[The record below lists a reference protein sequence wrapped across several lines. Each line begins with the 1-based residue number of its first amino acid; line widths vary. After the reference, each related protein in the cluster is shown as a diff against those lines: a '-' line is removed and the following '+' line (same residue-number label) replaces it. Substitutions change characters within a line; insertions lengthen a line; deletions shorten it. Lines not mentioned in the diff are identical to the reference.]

1 MPKAKKAS
9 AAKSLRHDPLA
20 AQIIEEEGKGI
31 RTTPRAK
38 VRRGSTADEEGVIPA
53 RVSRKLLEVAQA
65 QKADEGDDIGSLGL
79 DGVGG
84 LSSVGD
90 GGSVGDAASDDEVCD
105 VEVDEDGF
113 VMAQG
118 ATDEDERALAMFLPK
133 GGAQKQ
139 GQTLADVILSKIK
152 EHEDRAGQ
160 AAGSQAGDAE
170 GGLSPKVMQVYG
182 DIGKWLKH
190 YKQGKVPKAF
200 KVIPNLTNWE
210 EVLSIT
216 NPLGWSPA
224 AMYEAVKIFASSFN
238 PKMAQRFFN
247 LVLLPAVRQNV
258 AEHKRLNFH
267 YYRALRKSIF
277 KPSAFF
283 KGIVLPM
290 ASENCTLREAVI
302 LSSVLSKASIPGMH
316 VAAALIHL
324 SRMSPWYGTTSI
336 LIAALANKK
345 CALPLQV
352 LESLVAH
359 FYAFVSDSRVLP
371 LVWHRALLIFVQRY
385 KFELSDDQRRRI
397 RELLKVHWHD
407 AVGAEVRRELLAPRP
422 GVAAPAATD
431 GAPAPMDTS

>member
-1 MPKAKKAS
+1 MS
-9 AAKSLRHDPLA
+9 
-20 AQIIEEEGKGI
+20 E
-31 RTTPRAK
+31 
-38 VRRGSTADEEGVIPA
+38 
-53 RVSRKLLEVAQA
+53 
-65 QKADEGDDIGSLGL
+65 
-79 DGVGG
+79 
-84 LSSVGD
+84 
-90 GGSVGDAASDDEVCD
+90 GSVGDAASDDEVCD
-105 VEVDEDGF
+105 VEVDEEGF

-118 ATDEDERALAMFLPK
+118 ATEEDERALAMFLPK
-133 GGAQKQ
+133 GDQKQ
-139 GQTLADVILSKIK
+139 GQSLADVILEKIK
-152 EHEDRAGQ
+152 MHEEKAGQ
-160 AAGSQAGDAE
+160 GAGSQAGDAD

-190 YKQGKVPKAF
+190 YKQGKIPKAF
-200 KVIPNLTNWE
+200 KVIPSLNNWE
-210 EVLSIT
+210 EVISIT
-216 NPLGWSPA
+216 NPLGWSAA

-247 LVLLPAVRQNV
+247 LVLMPAIRQNV

-267 YYRALRKSIF
+267 YYRALRKTIF
-277 KPSAFF
+277 KPAAFF

-371 LVWHRALLIFVQRY
+371 LVWHRALLIYVQRY

-397 RELLKVHWHD
+397 RELLKVHCHD
-407 AVGAEVRRELLAPRP
+407 AVGPEIRRELLAPRP
-422 GVAAPAATD
+422 GVAHPAAAE
-431 GAPAPMDTS
+431 GGPASMDTS